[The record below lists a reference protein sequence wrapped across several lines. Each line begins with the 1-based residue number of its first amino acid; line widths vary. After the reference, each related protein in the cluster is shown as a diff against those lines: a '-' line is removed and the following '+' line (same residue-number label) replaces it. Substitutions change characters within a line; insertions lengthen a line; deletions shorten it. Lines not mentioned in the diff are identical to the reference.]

1 MRRYR
6 VAVFGAGAVGAYFGS
21 RLAQGGEEVAFIARG
36 GHLDA
41 IRGHGL
47 RVSGISGDF
56 LVHPAQVTDDPAA
69 VGPVDAVL
77 LGVKAWQ
84 VSDVAEAI
92 RPLMGPDSFVVPL
105 QNGVEAPECLT
116 RVLGAEHTI
125 GGLCR
130 ISAGLAGPGHI
141 RHLGIEPYIAF
152 GELDGRHSQ
161 RVERLRD
168 AFKRSA
174 GVSVEIPVDIRVAM
188 WQKFLFIAT
197 VSGLGALTRAPI
209 GIVRSQA
216 GTRQLLEGALEEVRS
231 VGVASGIALPADV
244 VQQTLTYIDSMQPD
258 VTASMQRDILEG
270 RPSELDAQ
278 NGAVVRL
285 AERAGVPV
293 PIHRF
298 IYHTLLPLEL
308 RARGE
313 LQFRV

>member
-41 IRGHGL
+41 IRRHGL
-47 RVSGISGDF
+47 RVSGVSGDF
-56 LVHPAQVTDDPAA
+56 VVHPAQVTDDPSA

-84 VSDVAEAI
+84 VADVAEAI
-92 RPLMGPDSFVVPL
+92 RPLIGPDSFVVPL
-105 QNGVEAPECLT
+105 QNGVEAPERLI
-116 RVLGAEHTI
+116 RVLGADHAI

-130 ISAGLAGPGHI
+130 ISAGIAAPGHI

-152 GELDGRHSQ
+152 GELDGHHSQ
-161 RVERLRD
+161 RVERLQG

-174 GVSVEIPVDIRVAM
+174 GVTVEIPADIRVAM

-209 GIVRSQA
+209 GIVRSQP
-216 GTRQLLEGALEEVRS
+216 GTRQLLEAALLEVCT
-231 VGVASGIALPADV
+231 VAVAQGIALPVDV
-244 VQQTLTYIDSMQPD
+244 VQQTLSYIDSMPPD
-258 VTASMQRDILEG
+258 LTASMQRDIIEG
-270 RPSELDAQ
+270 RPSELDTQ

-285 AERAGVPV
+285 AEQAGVPV
-293 PIHRF
+293 PIHRL

>member
-21 RLAQGGEEVAFIARG
+21 RLAQSGEEVAFIARG

-41 IRGHGL
+41 IRRNGL
-47 RVSGISGDF
+47 RISGVSGEF
-56 LVHPAQVTDDPAA
+56 VVHPAQVTDDPST

-84 VSDVAEAI
+84 VIDVAEAM
-92 RPLMGPDSFVVPL
+92 RPLIGPDSFVVPL
-105 QNGVEAPECLT
+105 QNGVEAPERLS
-116 RVLGAEHTI
+116 RILGAEHAI

-130 ISAGLAGPGHI
+130 ISADLAAPGHA

-152 GELDGRHSQ
+152 GELDGHLSQ
-161 RVERLRD
+161 RVQRLRD

-174 GVSVEIPVDIRVAM
+174 GVTAEIPADIRVAM

-216 GTRQLLEGALEEVRS
+216 GTRQLLESAMGEIHA
-231 VGVASGIALPADV
+231 VAIAHGIALPDDV
-244 VQQTLTYIDSMQPD
+244 VRQTLTYIDSMPPD
-258 VTASMQRDILEG
+258 VTASMQRDIIEG

-285 AERAGVPV
+285 AQQAGIAA

-298 IYHTLLPLEL
+298 IYHSLLALEL
-308 RARGE
+308 RARGD